1 MKTLKYI
8 AMALCCLVLTTACED
23 FLDVN
28 QTKDSP
34 TSVTLDQALPVAI
47 FYAAQINY
55 DHAEYGVYM
64 SQALTT
70 GGKAQTGSY
79 PYSQGWEFLG
89 VNRHPMW
96 RRHFYDLG
104 ANIDKL
110 IELSRNGTTPSPNY
124 ELIARTIMLQ
134 STMLTTDIFG
144 EMPRTEA
151 YKATSPKYDSQA
163 SVYEWMFQEADELVR
178 LYADPA
184 YTKGLPISEKV
195 DRIYKGDMGKWGAYA
210 KALRCRLWLRKFPN
224 WDNTSANA
232 KKLAEMVDDVLN
244 DPNWEE
250 PRYHYPGGKTEQNC
264 PWGPIAPVI
273 NSWESR
279 GNRLASSI
287 PTKFFNDAILGAF
300 AANKGATE
308 IYDIETGKKKTSTR
322 NKGYYS
328 LDPRGTKIM
337 EPREH
342 TNAAGSKS
350 TILRGIESNSGIDV
364 SEKTTMYPNLL
375 PETGLNPW
383 VLNTGYIALI
393 TQEELLFIKAEAQYW
408 ANDKTGA
415 YATTLQAVE
424 HNMDRYQVDRTT
436 SPYNLIYE
444 MFLAVKLPAADFTLA
459 DLMQQKYV
467 AMYLQPEQWTDLR
480 RYNYSSA
487 TNELKY
493 GVTPADEVYV
503 YEVKRLR
510 NSKDL
515 ARPQVKFEQFKEEN
529 TYALRRP
536 FNLYAAYWDQPDCYK
551 NAEKTLLSDKAWV
564 NRLNPDTETET
575 KYNKA
580 ELIRIGACDASG
592 KVDYHW
598 MQKKMIWQ

>member
-1 MKTLKYI
+1 MKTIKYI
-8 AMALCCLVLTTACED
+8 AMAACCLVLTTACED

-28 QTKDSP
+28 STKDSP
-34 TSVTLDQALPVAI
+34 TTVTLDQALPVAT
-47 FYAAQINY
+47 FYAAQICY

-70 GGKAQTGSY
+70 GAKAQTGSY

-104 ANIDKL
+104 ANIDKMVDMA
-110 IELSRNGTTPSPNY
+110 RNGNTPSPNY
-124 ELIARTIMLQ
+124 ELIGRTIMLQ

-144 EMPRTEA
+144 EMPRAEA
-151 YKATSPKYDSQA
+151 YKATSPRYDSQEE
-163 SVYEWMFQEADELVR
+163 VYAWMFQEADELVR
-178 LYADPA
+178 LYSDPA
-184 YTKGLPISEKV
+184 YTTGLPISEKV
-195 DRIYKGDMGKWGAYA
+195 DRIYKGDMKKWGAYA

-224 WDNTSANA
+224 WENTPANA
-232 KKLAEMVDDVLN
+232 QKLAAMVDDVLN

-279 GNRLASSI
+279 GNRLASSL
-287 PTKFFNDAILGAF
+287 PTKFFNDAILGAYTSD
-300 AANKGATE
+300 NGATGIE
-308 IYDIETGKKKTSTR
+308 DLETGANVSTR
-322 NKGYYS
+322 NKGYFA
-328 LDPRGTKIM
+328 LDPRATKIM
-337 EPREH
+337 EPREY
-342 TNAAGSKS
+342 TSTTGQKS
-350 TILRGIESNSGIDV
+350 TYLRGIESNSGIDV
-364 SEKTTMYPNLL
+364 SEKTTYYPNLL
-375 PETGLNPW
+375 PETGLNPF

-393 TQEELLFIKAEAQYW
+393 TEEELLFIKAEAQYW

-424 HNMDRYQVDRTT
+424 HNMDRYQVDRT
-436 SPYNLIYE
+436 SEPNRQIYE
-444 MFLAVKLPAADFTLA
+444 LFKAIKLPETGFTLA
-459 DLMQQKYV
+459 DLMQQKYI

-480 RYNYSSA
+480 RYNYSSS

-503 YEVKRLR
+503 YVVTRLR
-510 NSKDL
+510 NAKDL
-515 ARPQVKFEQFKEEN
+515 GRPQVKQEQFKAEN
-529 TYALRRP
+529 VYALRRP
-536 FNLYAAYWDQPDCYK
+536 YNLYAAYWDQPECYQ